1 MNTPISLEE
10 RKQLIAAAALNY
22 VRQCRAYKHP
32 LSPYADSIVTLREKH
47 ASYRVIADIL
57 HSAGIVVSHHS
68 VARFCRDCLRIRSSN
83 RGTTKKRTKS
93 RQSPQRMSQRVD
105 STQNRTT
112 SPQVPQKDALN
123 LIAQRREETRDP
135 MSPRRRGPRIA
146 DPRNL

>member
-1 MNTPISLEE
+1 MNTPISFEE

-22 VRQCRAYKHP
+22 VRQCRAYEHP

-57 HSAGIVVSHHS
+57 HSAGIIVSHHS
-68 VARFCRDCLRIRSSN
+68 VARFCRDRLRIKSSN
-83 RGTTKKRTKS
+83 KGTTKKRTKS
-93 RQSPQRMSQRVD
+93 RQSPQRTSQRVD